1 MGTTLGL
8 RIAIARCERKLTQQ
22 WVADQAGITRPQL
35 ANIEAGRS
43 RPSIDSFA
51 EICRAIG
58 VEMDDVYWEGRTR

>member
-1 MGTTLGL
+1 MAMTLGQ
-8 RIAIARCERKLTQQ
+8 RIATARHAHYLTQQ
-22 WVADQAGITRPQL
+22 EVADRAGITRPQL

-58 VEMDDVYWEGRTR
+58 VDMDDIYWEDRT